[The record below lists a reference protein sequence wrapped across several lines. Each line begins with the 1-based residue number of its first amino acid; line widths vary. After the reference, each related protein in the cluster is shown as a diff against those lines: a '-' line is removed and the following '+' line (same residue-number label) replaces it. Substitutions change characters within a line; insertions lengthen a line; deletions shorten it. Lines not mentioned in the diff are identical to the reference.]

1 MGFMVWPL
9 TVRGVT
15 WEGSRLSLWS
25 PSSSTMS
32 VPATEM
38 SAPES
43 GRALTVAEPFGLAM
57 CTSMVGADSMCRAPW
72 AFPVA
77 LGLVRE
83 VATDTALVDGPA
95 SLEGVAVGSVGLRDL
110 QVTNLVACVT
120 DKAECRAL
128 LAATWM
134 E

>member
-1 MGFMVWPL
+1 MTGSLPMGFMVWPL

-43 GRALTVAEPFGLAM
+43 GRALTVAAPFGLAM
-57 CTSMVGADSMCRAPW
+57 CTSMVGADSMCRASW

-95 SLEGVAVGSVGLRDL
+95 SLEGVSVGLRDL
-110 QVTNLVACVT
+110 QT
-120 DKAECRAL
+120 
-128 LAATWM
+128 LAR
-134 E
+134 